1 MPIGSRYFLV
11 KRSKLGKYSQNEI
24 FLFWEWS
31 ILFVVSAHMG
41 DLISERLLRPVCSF
55 PNSSLAFLSE
65 TIFQHFWGFSRN
77 FQRGLG
83 GLQGLVCSQIIKE
96 HNLARGQNL
105 EERWQNGT
113 TTKWYFFTFRVFP
126 FLALH
131 CQLVVHCSEVDRREE
146 KG

>member
-11 KRSKLGKYSQNEI
+11 KCSKLGKYSQNEI

-55 PNSSLAFLSE
+55 PNSSLAFLSQ

-83 GLQGLVCSQIIKE
+83 GSSGISLFSNNQRTQLGVRAKLGRKM
-96 HNLARGQNL
+96 A
-105 EERWQNGT
+105 
-113 TTKWYFFTFRVFP
+113 KWNYNKMVLLHISGFP
-126 FLALH
+126 IFGSSLPASCPL
-131 CQLVVHCSEVDRREE
+131 
-146 KG
+146 

>member
-11 KRSKLGKYSQNEI
+11 KCSKLGKYSQNEI

-41 DLISERLLRPVCSF
+41 DLISERLLCPVCSF
-55 PNSSLAFLSE
+55 PYSSLAFLSK

-83 GLQGLVCSQIIKE
+83 GLQGLVCSQRTQLGKRAK
-96 HNLARGQNL
+96 LLRKMA
-105 EERWQNGT
+105 
-113 TTKWYFFTFRVFP
+113 KWNRDKIVLLHILGFP
-126 FLALH
+126 IFGSSLPASCPL
-131 CQLVVHCSEVDRREE
+131 
-146 KG
+146 